1 MWNMIHAISER
12 DDVSVSE
19 VVRNSLMKMY
29 PEDVVKFRKMGVSSG
44 IDGAANEDADV
55 DFNDFDENVDDDVDF

>member
-1 MWNMIHAISER
+1 MWDMIHAISER

-29 PEDVVKFRKMGVSSG
+29 PEDVVNFRKVGVSSG
-44 IDGAANEDADV
+44 IDGSANEDVDV
-55 DFNDFDENVDDDVDF
+55 DFNDFDENVDDDIDF